1 MMGRIRARISSAHL
15 IGVAALVFAI
25 GGAVAIANVPNNSVG
40 TKKVKNGSLKGV
52 DIRNNS
58 LTGFDVRE
66 STLNCGAIPNADCSA
81 DDTVEG
87 PGAPGAPGPNSVTST
102 ELGAIVARV
111 DGTPT
116 TVTDPDGTNA
126 EWTGAGTSSTASC
139 AAGEQLISG
148 SLQWTTNDDGDELA
162 TKEVVP
168 DLATNSVTVTGITGG
183 EGAETYRAIALCLV
197 A

>member
-1 MMGRIRARISSAHL
+1 MGRIRARISSAHL

-25 GGAVAIANVPNNSVG
+25 GGAVAIASVPNNSVG
-40 TKKVKNGSLKGV
+40 TKKVKNGSLKGI

-58 LTGFDVRE
+58 LTGADVRE
-66 STLNCGAIPNADCSA
+66 STFNCGAIPNADCSA
-81 DDTVEG
+81 DDAVEG
-87 PGAPGAPGPNSVTST
+87 PGAPGPDSITST
-102 ELGAIVARV
+102 ELGAIVLRV
-111 DGTPT
+111 DATPT
-116 TVTDPDGTNA
+116 TVTDAMPMDT
-126 EWTGAGTSSTASC
+126 EWVGAGTSSTASC

-148 SLQWTTNDDGDELA
+148 SLQWTTNDAGDELA

-183 EGAETYRAIALCLV
+183 EGTETYRAIALCLV